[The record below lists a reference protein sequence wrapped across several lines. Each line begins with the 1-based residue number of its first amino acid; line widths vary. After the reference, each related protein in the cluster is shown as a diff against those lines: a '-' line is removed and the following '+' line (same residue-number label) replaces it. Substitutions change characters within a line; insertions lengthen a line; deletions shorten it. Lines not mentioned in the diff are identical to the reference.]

1 MYAIDWA
8 VRKELRVYD
17 VKKEKVKTISS
28 TVPEFAKF
36 LTSIKKPTNFYFEEG
51 GGDSFKLLARRKGH
65 EVHTILGKK
74 TKEYRDNL
82 GVEKSDEADAV
93 IIGQMA
99 KSQPDEFYQFREL
112 DEVTARISILFKER
126 ADTEENLVRQK
137 NKLFALKNRLEL
149 INLDGY
155 KDKVIERKQDIIDAL
170 EKEFELQTKLLGKEV
185 EKHPAWT
192 NYLKDIKGV
201 GAAVGAGL
209 IARIKRASRFTDKYS
224 LRHFAGMIQK
234 KGNQQ
239 FDHKL
244 KRTLYHF
251 TEEIIKQRT
260 PVWRELYDN
269 IKEFYKGK
277 HPDWSK
283 GKVNNFAKKFVQTKF
298 LDSVFEKMIE
308 IEKDAREGV
317 Q

>member
-1 MYAIDWA
+1 MFSVDWA
-8 VRKELRVYD
+8 VKKELRVYD
-17 VKKEKVKTISS
+17 VKKEKLKTISS
-28 TVPEFAKF
+28 TVSEFAKF
-36 LTSIKKPTNFYFEEG
+36 LTSIKKPTSFYFEEG

-65 EVHTILGKK
+65 EVYTILGKK

-99 KSQPDEFYQFREL
+99 KSLPGEFYQFREL
-112 DEVTARISILFKER
+112 DDITARISILFKER

-137 NKLFALKNRLEL
+137 NKLFALKGRLEL

-155 KDKVIERKQDIIDAL
+155 KDKVIERKQNIIDAL
-170 EKEFELQTKLLGKEV
+170 KKEFELQTKLLGKEV
-185 EKHPAWT
+185 ENHPAWT
-192 NYLKDIKGV
+192 GYLKDIKGV

-224 LRHFAGMIQK
+224 LRHFAGMITK

-244 KRTLYHF
+244 KKTLYYF
-251 TEEIIKQRT
+251 TDEIIKNRT
-260 PVWRELYDN
+260 PIWRELYDN
-269 IKEFYKGK
+269 MKEFYKEK
-277 HPDWSK
+277 HSDWSK

-298 LDSVFEKMIE
+298 LDSVFENMIKV
-308 IEKDAREGV
+308 EKDANAGM